1 MILSCGEMKALEE
14 RAFADGITAEALME
28 EAGRKIAE
36 AVQQFFPFPGKCV
49 VVFGKGHNG
58 GDALVAARHLARDG
72 WMIELKPAFAENT
85 WAPLTR
91 KNCEEVRKS
100 GEGWDQR
107 LREFP
112 QASSPPPPQIVL
124 DGLLGIGAGGAL
136 REPIRGAT
144 QEINRRRAAS
154 GARVFA
160 VDLPTGLDADTGA
173 ADADAV
179 VADYTLTI
187 GFAKQGLLADSAT
200 HFVGRLAVLPL
211 EELSKRAGGER
222 AAVAATPETL
232 RSSLPRRNFDTHKGQ
247 CGRVGL
253 VAGSRGFVGAAI
265 MSAEACVRA
274 GAGLITL
281 FVTEDIYPIVATAV
295 SPEVMVKP
303 VSSYLDVLTMDL
315 DALAIGPGLGMSHAS
330 EVRQI
335 IERATQPMVVDADAL
350 NILATS
356 IHILG
361 RCAGPRLLTPHPGE
375 MARLDPQAGERS
387 RRETVEAF
395 AARWPHV
402 LLLKGAR
409 TIIVQQGRPL
419 SYNTTGSPGM
429 ATGGM
434 GDVLTGVCA
443 ALAGQGLPLYDAARI
458 GAWLCGRAAEIAVG
472 PGGESE
478 ESLTPTILLE
488 HLGRAFNDLRA
499 GVLVKDIGTES
510 GNLNPPVVKPSTDRH
525 CECGED
531 AITTRRLHCSLPP
544 PLHSPLV

>member
-1 MILSCGEMKALEE
+1 MILTPSEMKALEE

-36 AVQQFFPFPGKCV
+36 AVRQLFPCPGKCV

-58 GDALVAARHLARDG
+58 GDALVAARHLAQAG
-72 WMIELKPAFAENT
+72 WEIEWKPAFPEDQ

-91 KNCEEVRKS
+91 KNWEAARAVMEKQPRFMDR
-100 GEGWDQR
+100 E
-107 LREFP
+107 LRNRTAP
-112 QASSPPPPQIVL
+112 LVLL
-124 DGLLGIGAGGAL
+124 DGLLGIGAGGDL
-136 REPIRGAT
+136 RDPIRSAT
-144 QEINRRRAAS
+144 REINRLRTATK
-154 GARVFA
+154 ARVFA
-160 VDLPTGLDADTGA
+160 LDLPTGLDGGTGT
-173 ADADAV
+173 ADANTV

-187 GFAKQGLLADSAT
+187 GFAKRGLLADAAT

-211 EELSKRAGGER
+211 EELSKRATGGG
-222 AAVAATPETL
+222 ADAVATPESL
-232 RSSLPRRNFDTHKGQ
+232 RPALPRRNFDTHKGQ
-247 CGRVGL
+247 CGRVGI

-281 FVTEDIYPIVATAV
+281 FVTEDVYSIVAGAI

-303 VSSYLDVLTMDL
+303 VTSYLDVLDAKL
-315 DALAIGPGLGMSHAS
+315 DAIGLGPGLGTSHAS
-330 EVRQI
+330 ELRQL

-350 NILATS
+350 NVLAGN

-375 MARLDPQAGERS
+375 MSRLDPQAGERS

-395 AARWPHV
+395 TARWPHV

-409 TIIVQQGRPL
+409 TLIGQEGHL
-419 SYNTTGSPGM
+419 FSYNSTGSPGM

-443 ALAGQGLPLYDAARI
+443 ALAGQGLSLYDAARV
-458 GAWLCGRAAEIAVG
+458 GAWLCGRAAEIALTVG
-472 PGGESE
+472 DESE
-478 ESLTPTILLE
+478 ESLMPTILLR
-488 HLGRAFNDLRA
+488 HVGGAFNDLRA
-499 GVLVKDIGTES
+499 G
-510 GNLNPPVVKPSTDRH
+510 
-525 CECGED
+525 CW
-531 AITTRRLHCSLPP
+531 
-544 PLHSPLV
+544 